1 MKQLLLIFFLI
12 LIITES
18 KTEILI
24 FKDCRNK
31 NYNYEKN
38 KYTLDLDKGIMTRE
52 FIYDDNNYQRLRLN
66 DINEK
71 KENITNKGIAKDDD
85 LIVSEIS
92 GYLAF

>member
-1 MKQLLLIFFLI
+1 
-12 LIITES
+12 
-18 KTEILI
+18 
-24 FKDCRNK
+24 
-31 NYNYEKN
+31 
-38 KYTLDLDKGIMTRE
+38 MTRE